1 MKGKAL
7 DRNIARMA
15 LAAGLALAAML
26 VAMVLQGSAD
36 TSFDSFMPPAQ
47 YANNLVEHETAVR
60 TYVALDSFFVIF
72 YTALFVLLAMA
83 LKNADNVW
91 LVAAGLGALLITT
104 YLDVHENNELLVF
117 IQAAKQGVLPSAEAV
132 HARALWSAIKFHS
145 SYISFFFMAFVLPD
159 KTMLERALRW
169 SLWVGY
175 VLVGILVYAFPS
187 PWFTLARFVF
197 MLVGLCLLAWNFH
210 LRSRK

>member
-15 LAAGLALAAML
+15 LAAGLVLAAML
-26 VAMVLQGSAD
+26 LAMVLQGSAD

-47 YANNLVEHETAVR
+47 YVNNLVEHETAVR

-83 LKNADNVW
+83 LKNGDNVW

-132 HARALWSAIKFHS
+132 HTRALWSAIKFHS
-145 SYISFFFMAFVLPD
+145 SYISFFLMAFVLPD

-169 SLWVGY
+169 SLWLGY
-175 VLVGILVYAFPS
+175 VLFGVLVYAFPS

-197 MLVGLCLLAWNFH
+197 MLVGLFLLAWNFH

>member
-26 VAMVLQGSAD
+26 AAMVLQGSAD

-47 YANNLVEHETAVR
+47 YANNLMEHETAVR

>member
-145 SYISFFFMAFVLPD
+145 SYISFFLMAFVLPN
-159 KTMLERALRW
+159 KTMLERGLRW

-210 LRSRK
+210 QRARK

>member
-26 VAMVLQGSAD
+26 AAMVLQGSAD

-47 YANNLVEHETAVR
+47 YANNLMEHETAVR

-145 SYISFFFMAFVLPD
+145 SYISFFLMAFVLPD
-159 KTMLERALRW
+159 KTTLERALRW

>member
-26 VAMVLQGSAD
+26 AAMVLQGSAD

-145 SYISFFFMAFVLPD
+145 SYISFFLMAFVLPD

-210 LRSRK
+210 QRSRR